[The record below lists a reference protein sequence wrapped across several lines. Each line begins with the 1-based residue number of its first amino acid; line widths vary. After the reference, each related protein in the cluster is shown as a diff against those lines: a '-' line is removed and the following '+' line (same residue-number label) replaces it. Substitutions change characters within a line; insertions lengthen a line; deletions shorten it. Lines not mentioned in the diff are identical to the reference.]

1 MNLSERLRAEG
12 APGYFGNTE
21 RYATVPRSHFEAMVK
36 VIERVDALLSY
47 DPEPKESRSVAD
59 AMNELDDIV
68 DTDRPFKGRIDV

>member
-1 MNLSERLRAEG
+1 M
-12 APGYFGNTE
+12 
-21 RYATVPRSHFEAMVK
+21 PRSHFEAMVK